1 MVNKLKKHKDKVL
14 ILLAFI
20 SGGGLSQIS
29 DFMFDVKQVFNSESK
44 KQTASQIDGG
54 DFKNEIRYVEKDFQ
68 LTNNLQKAGLSK
80 TK

>member
-1 MVNKLKKHKDKVL
+1 MVSKLKKHKDKFL

-44 KQTASQIDGG
+44 KQTASQIDDS

-68 LTNNLQKAGLSK
+68 LDKEKAQGIK
-80 TK
+80 